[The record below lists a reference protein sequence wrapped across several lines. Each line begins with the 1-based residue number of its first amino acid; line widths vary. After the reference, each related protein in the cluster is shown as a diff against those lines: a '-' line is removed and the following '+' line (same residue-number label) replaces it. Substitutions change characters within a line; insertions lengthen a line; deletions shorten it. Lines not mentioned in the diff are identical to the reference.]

1 MAEEKKKRG
10 RPPKKKTGIEVN
22 ENTPSIR
29 MNQDQDVSIG
39 DLQRRMR
46 SIFGRMISNGVSYS
60 KYRDAINRE
69 PLDFGMFLNNPFVQN
84 QRIKRSNSPVNLQ
97 DKRAIQQALTNP
109 GENEDNLRSASMA
122 LYYNNYVYQSLLKLN
137 RDIPQ
142 YFYYTIPERITP
154 ETLKSEK
161 FIKQKRFVDEF
172 LNKFNI
178 PLTFKNV
185 SLQASREGKA
195 SYVFRSSQDASKGVV
210 DFALLQKLP
219 PEYVKYTG
227 FGSESP
233 LIVSY
238 NFMCFL
244 NPMYSVE
251 QWPSWFGE
259 IWNQLQ
265 ENGIVNINKN
275 GKNGYEINPAK
286 KLGKGWPD
294 YMFESINGTYYLY
307 VEMPQDLVYTFG
319 SDFGDAFAI
328 PDYAGLFADLSELE
342 AYKIL
347 QSQTLLTNITNI
359 LTAEVPVEKDAVG
372 GSDAA
377 ILSPEVIMG
386 LEDDCSSSLSSNIL
400 PFFAPLENF
409 KMHGVD
415 HIPNATDIY
424 LNSVRNVMST
434 AGASGLLNTNEKPS
448 IAMIKGEQMLHES
461 RTEYMTLQY
470 TKFINLIINKY
481 LKLDYDFKVVIWG
494 GVYTWRDE
502 VKVLKEMIQA
512 GNIGMLPRLLSA
524 YRMTL
529 EDYALQYDYVKNF
542 NLFEFNTQLIGK
554 TGAGSTQSP
563 DGKVGR
569 PAMPIETI
577 ENDSTAAS
585 IEGGDNVS
593 EVK

>member
-10 RPPKKKTGIEVN
+10 RPPKQKAGIDIN
-22 ENTPSIR
+22 EQRESVR
-29 MNQDQDVSIG
+29 MVDDPKVSIG

-46 SIFGRMISNGVSYS
+46 NIFGRMASEGIPYTRY
-60 KYRDAINRE
+60 KDAIQRE
-69 PLDFGMFLNNPFVQN
+69 PLDMGMFLNNPFVQN
-84 QRIKRSNSPVNLQ
+84 QRIKRSNSQINLS
-97 DKRAIQQALTNP
+97 DKRAIQEALTNP
-109 GENEDNLRSASMA
+109 GDNEQRLRETSMA
-122 LYYNNYVYQSLLKLN
+122 LYYSNYVYQNLLRLN

-142 YFYYTIPERITP
+142 YFHYSVPVGISP
-154 ETLKSEK
+154 ETLKTEK
-161 FIKQKRFVDEF
+161 FLHQKKFVDEF

-185 SLQASREGKA
+185 SLQAAREGKA
-195 SYVFRSSQDASKGVV
+195 SYVFRSSQDEKKGIV
-210 DFALLQKLP
+210 DFAVLQKLP
-219 PEYVKYTG
+219 PEYIKYTG

-233 LIVSY
+233 LIVSF
-238 NFMCFL
+238 NFIMFL
-244 NPMYSVE
+244 DPTYSIE

-259 IWNQLQ
+259 IWKQLQ
-265 ENGIVNINKN
+265 ENGIVNITK
-275 GKNGYEINPAK
+275 GKGKGYEINPAINVNR
-286 KLGKGWPD
+286 GMPE

-319 SDFGDAFAI
+319 TDFGDAFAI
-328 PDYAGLFADLSELE
+328 PDYAGLFGDLSELE
-342 AYKIL
+342 AYKVL

-409 KMHGVD
+409 KMHGIE

-424 LNSVRNVMST
+424 LSQVRNVTST
-434 AGASGLLNTNEKPS
+434 AGASGLINTNEKPS

-481 LKLDYDFKVVIWG
+481 LKLDYEFKVIIWG

-502 VKVLKEMIQA
+502 VKVLKEMIQN
-512 GNIGMLPRLLSA
+512 GNIGMFPRLLSA

-529 EDYALQYDYVKNF
+529 EDYALQYDYVKSM
-542 NLFEFNTQLIGK
+542 NLFEFNIQLIGRSGSDSNK
-554 TGAGSTQSP
+554 TP

-569 PAMPIETI
+569 PSLSDVDI
-577 ENDSTAAS
+577 ENENTASS
-585 IEGGDNVS
+585 IEGGQNVS
-593 EVK
+593 ENK